1 MDGHKAAIV
10 RHNSS
15 GGQLMDTP
23 PENRHTR
30 TQFREIKDLP
40 ARNPHTGGAH
50 RMLAAGDRCR
60 GGGGKG

>member
-30 TQFREIKDLP
+30 TQFREINDLP
-40 ARNPHTGGAH
+40 AHSSHKRHTPD
-50 RMLAAGDRCR
+50 AGRR
-60 GGGGKG
+60 